1 MKKRNSTIEA
11 SIAITVIFDLVN
23 AKPIKEVIILVK
35 ADPAMIKNAIISGIT
50 PTKLSVGGFIHRIYA
65 NAKRQVTKLIANP
78 TSEMIPYLF
87 PFFILLFILLS
98 NLFIQTKRNNA
109 YYNII

>member
-65 NAKRQVTKLIANP
+65 NAKRQVTKFTANFV
-78 TSEMIPYLF
+78 SKLH
-87 PFFILLFILLS
+87 PFTFKRYIQ
-98 NLFIQTKRNNA
+98 NLRP
-109 YYNII
+109 